1 MKSALLVTASSSAS
15 SSSSSSTSASLA
27 VSGRGRRPRHPRYPT
42 GIVSNFG
49 QRAVG
54 RTKSLC
60 FVGVSVLFFL
70 LDRTDGDEATQRNT
84 RTFRLFVFMIIIM
97 RFGVGELGPSFT
109 DVVDAERRGAIT

>member
-1 MKSALLVTASSSAS
+1 MKNALLAAASCSAS

-27 VSGRGRRPRHPRYPT
+27 VSGRGRRPRHPRYSA
-42 GIVSNFG
+42 GIVSDFG

-70 LDRTDGDEATQRNT
+70 LDRTDGEEATQR
-84 RTFRLFVFMIIIM
+84 TFRFFVFMIIIM
-97 RFGVGELGPSFT
+97 RFGVRELGPSFT
-109 DVVDAERRGAIT
+109 GVVDAERRGAIT